1 MKQIT
6 LILLLLSSLSHAAG
20 PSIEIETDEV
30 VPAAQRCSNALDAC
44 IDLQK
49 DLTGEVQL
57 LKTEVQGLETA
68 IKKDEDHPLPWW
80 VYVIGGGL
88 VGYGAA
94 KTFGH

>member
-6 LILLLLSSLSHAAG
+6 LILLLLSNLSHATS
-20 PSIEIETDEV
+20 PTDEG
-30 VPAAQRCSNALDAC
+30 VPPAQRCSNALDAC